1 LLRRAI
7 LGIVVLTMGAGCT
20 GLPYGSD
27 TPAAVDPIH
36 VDRSSPSPFSEV
48 TAGSVR
54 ALIPDGWEPMP
65 TTGGARE
72 GFFASPSPE
81 AWSRMDGTTEGIA
94 ATWVDATMV
103 GVPSDFYYLAATGPL
118 FSRLLHSPECRAE
131 SSHVLIDNVPTF
143 ASGVVGSPG
152 DYMARGEGTCT
163 VEDQVTRWAYF
174 VAAPGFG
181 PVRQLGI
188 ARSGLYVVVAVL
200 RDGRKADRTL
210 QRLIAQTR
218 FGDTPI
224 RDFVEAVRQRAVATA

>member
-7 LGIVVLTMGAGCT
+7 LGIVVLVMGAGCT
-20 GLPYGSD
+20 GQPRG
-27 TPAAVDPIH
+27 ANAVPGTDVIH
-36 VDRSSPSPFSEV
+36 IQRSPSPFSEV
-48 TAGSVR
+48 TAGPVQ
-54 ALIPDGWEPMP
+54 AMIPDGWQPMP
-65 TTGGARE
+65 TSGGARE
-72 GFFASPSPE
+72 GFFASPSPD

-94 ATWVDATMV
+94 ATWIDATVV

-118 FSRLLHSPECRAE
+118 FSQLVHSPDCRAE
-131 SSHVLIDNVPTF
+131 SSHVLLDNVPTF

-152 DYMARGEGTCT
+152 DYMAEGEGTCK
-163 VEDQVTRWAYF
+163 VRGHVTRWAYF

-200 RDGRKADRTL
+200 RDGRTAGRTL
-210 QRLIAQTR
+210 QRLIAHTR

-224 RDFVEAVRQRAVATA
+224 RAFVDSVRQRPVDTA